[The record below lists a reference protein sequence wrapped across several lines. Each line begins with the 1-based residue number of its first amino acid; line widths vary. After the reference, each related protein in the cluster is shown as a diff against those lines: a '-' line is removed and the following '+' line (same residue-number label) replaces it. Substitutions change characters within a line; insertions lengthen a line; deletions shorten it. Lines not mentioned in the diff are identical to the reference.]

1 MGKIVT
7 GQKYKLVK
15 MANFEKK
22 INEKLEKFKLGQKW
36 KLDTNEN
43 WTELKLE
50 NNEKLDILTWT
61 KYIKEAKITCQSSSK
76 DTFLTNYAWLSSGLH

>member
-1 MGKIVT
+1 MGKIVI
-7 GQKYKLVK
+7 GQKYKLDK

-22 INEKLEKFKLGQKW
+22 KNEKLEKFKLGQKW

-50 NNEKLDILTWT
+50 NNEKLDI
-61 KYIKEAKITCQSSSK
+61 
-76 DTFLTNYAWLSSGLH
+76 

>member
-1 MGKIVT
+1 MGKIVI
-7 GQKYKLVK
+7 GQKYKLDK

-22 INEKLEKFKLGQKW
+22 KKNSNLEKFKLGQIW

-50 NNEKLDILTWT
+50 NNEKLDI
-61 KYIKEAKITCQSSSK
+61 
-76 DTFLTNYAWLSSGLH
+76 

>member
-1 MGKIVT
+1 MGKIVI
-7 GQKYKLVK
+7 GQKYKLDK

-22 INEKLEKFKLGQKW
+22 KKKNEKLEKFKLGQKW

-50 NNEKLDILTWT
+50 NNEKLDI
-61 KYIKEAKITCQSSSK
+61 
-76 DTFLTNYAWLSSGLH
+76 

>member
-1 MGKIVT
+1 MGKIVI
-7 GQKYKLVK
+7 GQKYKLDK

-22 INEKLEKFKLGQKW
+22 KKLEKFKLGQKW

-50 NNEKLDILTWT
+50 NNEKLDISTWT
-61 KYIKEAKITCQSSSK
+61 K
-76 DTFLTNYAWLSSGLH
+76 